1 MGIVFPWFIQL
12 MVRLMGTT
20 PKGMVNRKQWKPF
33 IFIHIHCST
42 FEIDDFGFGD
52 YLASRLFLDGS
63 RHGEYSLFWSI
74 AHGVLCRMW
83 TVDTNMSWQYG
94 GTQHSHPRG
103 DKFKWP
109 KTNTYKYSEPKPL
122 ENQSNHSSMP
132 PCHLHQVWHSNL
144 TPATSDLSKQHPLQG
159 IGPSPTVQG
168 IDPSDLKKAHVEG
181 ALRPRP
187 DRVMILMTEETLAM
201 NQPWEKESELGW
213 NEWPGDGTTKVG
225 RICTKWS
232 TTNTCNND
240 SEYR

>member
-1 MGIVFPWFIQL
+1 MGIVFPWFIQF

-83 TVDTNMSWQYG
+83 SVDTNMSWQYG

-144 TPATSDLSKQHPLQG
+144 TPVTSHLSKQHPLQG
-159 IGPSPTVQG
+159 IGPSRYWSKWLEKGPCWRSLTSTSGSRHDLDGRGDIGHEPALGEG
-168 IDPSDLKKAHVEG
+168 I
-181 ALRPRP
+181 RT
-187 DRVMILMTEETLAM
+187 RVKRVTWRWHNKSWKNLH
-201 NQPWEKESELGW
+201 
-213 NEWPGDGTTKVG
+213 
-225 RICTKWS
+225 
-232 TTNTCNND
+232 
-240 SEYR
+240 